1 MPALYDSKGGV
12 QQCPIDATI
21 YSEAKALQLT
31 VPALLNRKFGA
42 DVDLKLGTAAEQ
54 IFASE
59 GLISIQPNNPLQLRP
74 ASVADIL
81 DGKSSLMA
89 GNGANTK
96 DQGSPFG
103 SASRIL
109 FPAAV
114 IAGVEASI
122 AKEREND
129 TASFEGMVAARMN
142 IGSENFEQ
150 PVVNFQS
157 LGGPEQAKAQRV
169 AQLAN
174 PPAMLKITTSDR
186 QRRLASY
193 AIGMEMSEQA
203 MRATTLDLVVMT
215 MGRFL
220 KVEQDDRIY
229 RYIADLFNG
238 NGDLITGAVSAVTT
252 TSLDAAASG
261 GVVTHKA
268 WLKFLARN
276 RKYRKIT
283 HLVGDISAYL
293 AVEGRTGRP
302 GSNNYDPTLSRID
315 PQAVASN
322 VGFGND
328 VQWMIVDDASAGGP
342 VPAGT
347 VYALD
352 SSQAICKVTNTAAA
366 YSATEEFV
374 LKRSQAM
381 RMDWSEDV
389 YRLWGDA
396 ELKPFDILTIA

>member
-1 MPALYDSKGGV
+1 MPAIIDSQGRTHQIEV
-12 QQCPIDATI
+12 TADI
-21 YSEAKALQLT
+21 YAEAKQANLT
-31 VPALLNRKFGA
+31 IPALLNRKYGKDA
-42 DVDLKLGTAAEQ
+42 DAKLGTAAEQ

-59 GLISIQPNNPLQLRP
+59 GLISIAHNNPLQLRP

-81 DGKSSLMA
+81 DGKSSLA
-89 GNGANTK
+89 GSPTNVK
-96 DQGSPFG
+96 SQGTPFG

-122 AKEREND
+122 AKERDQD
-129 TASFEGMVAARMN
+129 TMVFDKLVATTIN

-150 PVVNFQS
+150 PVVNYQS

-174 PPAMLKITTSDR
+174 PPAMLSITTSDR
-186 QRRLASY
+186 QRRIASH
-193 AIGMEMSEQA
+193 AIGLEMSDQA
-203 MRATTLDLVVMT
+203 LRATTLDLVVMT
-215 MGRFL
+215 MTRFL
-220 KVEQDDRIY
+220 QVERDDRVY
-229 RYIADLFNG
+229 RYINDLWNG
-238 NGDLITGAVSAVTT
+238 NSDLIVGAVTPVASST
-252 TSLDAAASG
+252 LDAASTG
-261 GVVTHKA
+261 GVLTHKA

-283 HLVGDISAYL
+283 HVIGDIDTYL
-293 AVEGRTGRP
+293 KVEGRTGRP

-315 PQAVASN
+315 PQATAMN

-328 VQWMIVDDASAGGP
+328 VQWFIVDAAVDGGP
-342 VPAGT
+342 VPANT

-352 SSQAICKVTNTAAA
+352 ASQSVAKVVNTAAA
-366 YSATEEFV
+366 YQATEDYV
-374 LKRSQAM
+374 LRRASAM

-389 YRLWGDA
+389 YRLWGDS
-396 ELKPFDILTIA
+396 ELRSFDALTIS